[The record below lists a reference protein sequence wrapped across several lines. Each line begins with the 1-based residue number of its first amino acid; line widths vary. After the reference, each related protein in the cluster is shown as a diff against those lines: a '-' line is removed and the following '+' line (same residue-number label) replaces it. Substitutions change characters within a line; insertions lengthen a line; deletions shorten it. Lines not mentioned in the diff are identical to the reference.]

1 MVIEVLVLYIQR
13 VILKN
18 YRNYRDLN
26 IQLNKGINIFYGQ
39 NAQGK
44 TNIIESI
51 CLASTG
57 KSHRTQ
63 KDAELINWNSE
74 DSRVKIEFE
83 KEKDNKTVEIYLR
96 KGFKKQVKLNG
107 VRLNKIGELIGNLNT
122 VVFSPDHMKI
132 IKDGPSERRRFID
145 IILSQVKPGYYYNL
159 VQYLKVLEQ
168 RNILLN
174 EAQKNSKAINT
185 IDIWNEQL
193 VLYGTKII
201 KARNEF
207 IRNINLFASETHER
221 ISNGKEKLEI
231 IYKPSVEAYEGNEK
245 AIEKKYIDY
254 LERFR
259 DIDIKRGITH
269 KGPHRDDLFLYL
281 NNMEVKTYCS
291 QGQQRT
297 TLLSLKISE
306 LKYMSKETE
315 EVPVLLLDDVFSELD
330 MERQKYLMEFI
341 KGVQTVITCTD
352 IEHMD
357 KLKINDTEL
366 FKVINGTVY

>member
-1 MVIEVLVLYIQR
+1 MYIQR